1 MYGNIHSAKRN
12 RLGNETAM
20 KLVFIAQNF
29 KFCANAHEI
38 SNKQKSDSNAIEA
51 SKPLDVADDN
61 FDMLEESE
69 DEDSFDN
76 DDSDSASVNASDSD

>member
-1 MYGNIHSAKRN
+1 MLNGFWATS
-12 RLGNETAM
+12 
-20 KLVFIAQNF
+20 
-29 KFCANAHEI
+29 I
-38 SNKQKSDSNAIEA
+38 SLFSVGTIRVMTYDKHWPCFTIEA